1 MTGQQNIKLINN
13 PALSGAANSV
23 RVSGFNQNAVF
34 SAGHHIGRE
43 SASFFPEA
51 QYMNDCSYILLLRLA
66 ARLQSSPWS

>member
-1 MTGQQNIKLINN
+1 MLSENIKLINN

-23 RVSGFNQNAVF
+23 QVSCFNQNDVF

-51 QYMNDCSYILLLRLA
+51 QYMNGCSYVLPRRRAVLP
-66 ARLQSSPWS
+66 QSSPWS